1 MKIAD
6 FIGGAAGVAL
16 GCYVIFESRNM
27 PEDHIMK
34 IGPGYFPELLAM
46 GLIVFSCILLVYA
59 FLGKSKGVAE
69 PIRFRDRGVRRALI
83 SLLAIIAYT
92 ALFKTLG
99 FPLCTM
105 LLVGGVMALLGKR
118 DPKILIGISLAVT
131 AGVWLVFT
139 KLLTLSLPMGVLS
152 DFF

>member
-6 FIGGAAGVAL
+6 FIGGALGIAL
-16 GCYVIFESRNM
+16 GSYVIFEGNNM

-34 IGPGYFPELLAM
+34 IGPGYFPELLAI
-46 GLIVFSCILLVYA
+46 GLIAFSCILLVYA
-59 FLGKSKGVAE
+59 ALGKSKGVAE
-69 PIRFRDRGVRRALI
+69 PIHLQDKGVQRTLI

-105 LLVGGVMALLGKR
+105 LLVGGIMVLLGKR
-118 DPKILIGISLAVT
+118 DPKIVIGISLAVT

-152 DFF
+152 DLF